1 MDSAGCVAHVDVR
14 GECYVVETVE
24 CMPQCMSSAGSV
36 QHVGVCIMLQ
46 TFTAAGHG
54 RYRLSCKFCSV
65 RSLQNGTRCRDGVKY
80 IPILYGWFLRVPYTC
95 MYIVHVFVFIQTT
108 FLGLVRVFFF
118 FFRNGEKDSREVGGE
133 AKGKMHVLLWCEGI
147 ELCCS

>member
-1 MDSAGCVAHVDVR
+1 MDSAGCVAHVDVC

-36 QHVGVCIMLQ
+36 RHVGVCIMLQ

-54 RYRLSCKFCSV
+54 RYGLSCKFCSV

-80 IPILYGWFLRVPYTC
+80 CGVIPILYGWFLRVPYTC
-95 MYIVHVFVFIQTT
+95 IYIVHALVFIQKTV
-108 FLGLVRVFFF
+108 LGLFHVFFF
-118 FFRNGEKDSREVGGE
+118 FLEMIKKTEERWEGKPRGGCMFRYGMN
-133 AKGKMHVLLWCEGI
+133 
-147 ELCCS
+147 